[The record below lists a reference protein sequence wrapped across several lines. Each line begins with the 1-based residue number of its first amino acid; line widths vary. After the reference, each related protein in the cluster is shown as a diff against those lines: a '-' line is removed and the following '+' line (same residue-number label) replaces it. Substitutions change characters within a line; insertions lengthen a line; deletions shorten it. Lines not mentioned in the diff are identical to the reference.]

1 MEFAVYTGKSYIGH
15 LIEFFQCQHH
25 PVADFTAGYFPVKIP
40 LQTLA
45 YIIDQPVDILRVDG
59 AFVTGVFDAFAQ
71 FIGIKVLAFAVAF
84 DDFEFA
90 LDNTFVGAEPV
101 RTSQTLAPAAHAEAL
116 FDHP

>member
-1 MEFAVYTGKSYIGH
+1 MEFTVYAGESYIGY
-15 LIEFFQCQHH
+15 LIELFQGQHNA
-25 PVADFTAGYFPVKIP
+25 VADFRTGDFAVKIA
-40 LQTLA
+40 LQALA
-45 YIIDQPVDILRVDG
+45 DIFDDPVDLFRIDG